1 LVKKHDIEVIL
12 GGVRVSMLV
21 LPYTKVGTGSRLVSP
36 AQRCLCGDGG
46 FGAVGHTDKLTTIL

>member
-1 LVKKHDIEVIL
+1 
-12 GGVRVSMLV
+12 MLV